1 MVCLPCLALSS
12 ENSRATSSNFTP
24 SRSLASASSFL
35 ECFSHCATLGC
46 QPGALDCQASQQPE
60 LRIGSIDRVQKR
72 MWRTKICRALME
84 LAALSFPELLASPS
98 SLPLALPFPA
108 ALPL

>member
-1 MVCLPCLALSS
+1 
-12 ENSRATSSNFTP
+12 
-24 SRSLASASSFL
+24 
-35 ECFSHCATLGC
+35 
-46 QPGALDCQASQQPE
+46 
-60 LRIGSIDRVQKR
+60 

-108 ALPL
+108 ALPLFPPLSAALPLLAMILYEESLFDADAAG